1 MTFELLCA
9 TIIALL
15 FGTMICFGGYRLF
28 LALLPIWGFFFGF
41 GLGAQSVQ
49 LLFGQ
54 GFLSTV
60 TGWVVGFVVAIL
72 FSVMSY
78 LFYAWAV
85 AIIAGSLGY
94 GLGIAMIGV
103 FSANLTLISWFVGMV
118 MAVVFIIITF
128 RFALAKYMIIVATAV
143 GGAAA
148 TIATLVIGVD
158 NVQLLRLAENPAKV
172 MATGSFIWTLLF
184 LLMAGA
190 GIAMQVAVNRVY
202 EIEAYNRWAEIQAQ
216 A

>member
-1 MTFELLCA
+1 
-9 TIIALL
+9 
-15 FGTMICFGGYRLF
+15 
-28 LALLPIWGFFFGF
+28 
-41 GLGAQSVQ
+41 
-49 LLFGQ
+49 
-54 GFLSTV
+54 
-60 TGWVVGFVVAIL
+60 
-72 FSVMSY
+72 
-78 LFYAWAV
+78 
-85 AIIAGSLGY
+85 
-94 GLGIAMIGV
+94 MIGV

-148 TIATLVIGVD
+148 TVATLVVGVD
-158 NVQLLRLAENPAKV
+158 NVQVLRLAENPAKV

-190 GIAMQVAVNRVY
+190 GIAMQVAVNRAY
-202 EIEAYNRWAEIQAQ
+202 EIETYNRWAEIQAQ

>member
-41 GLGAQSVQ
+41 GLGSQSVQ

-148 TIATLVIGVD
+148 TVATLVVGVD
-158 NVQLLRLAENPAKV
+158 NVQVLRLAENPAKV

-190 GIAMQVAVNRVY
+190 GIAMQVAVNRAY
-202 EIEAYNRWAEIQAQ
+202 EIETYNRWAEIQAQ

>member
-78 LFYAWAV
+78 LFYAFAV
-85 AIIAGSLGY
+85 AIMAGSLGY

-148 TIATLVIGVD
+148 TVATLVVGVD
-158 NVQLLRLAENPAKV
+158 NVQVLRLAENPAKV

-190 GIAMQVAVNRVY
+190 GIAMQVAVNRAY
-202 EIEAYNRWAEIQAQ
+202 EIETYNRWAEIQAQ

>member
-72 FSVMSY
+72 FAVLSY
-78 LFYAWAV
+78 LFYAFAV
-85 AIIAGSLGY
+85 AIMAGSLGY

-148 TIATLVIGVD
+148 TVATLVVGVD
-158 NVQLLRLAENPAKV
+158 NVQVLRLAENPAKV

-190 GIAMQVAVNRVY
+190 GIAMQVAVNRAY
-202 EIEAYNRWAEIQAQ
+202 EIETYNRWAEIQAQ

>member
-9 TIIALL
+9 TIIALF
-15 FGTMICFGGYRLF
+15 FGTLICFGGYRLF

-148 TIATLVIGVD
+148 TVATLVVGVD
-158 NVQLLRLAENPAKV
+158 NVQVLRLAENPAKV

-190 GIAMQVAVNRVY
+190 GIAMQVAVNRAY
-202 EIEAYNRWAEIQAQ
+202 EIETYNRWAEIQAQ

>member
-148 TIATLVIGVD
+148 TVATLVVGVD
-158 NVQLLRLAENPAKV
+158 NVQVLRLAENPAKV

-190 GIAMQVAVNRVY
+190 GIAMQVAVNRAY
-202 EIEAYNRWAEIQAQ
+202 EIETYNRWAEIQAQ